1 MNAREL
7 LAKMS
12 EMRVLVVGD
21 VCLDRWCRYNPALSI
36 ESRETGIPR
45 IAVVETE
52 RTPGAAG
59 TVAANLKSLGVK
71 EVAVMGAIG
80 DDGFGHELKM
90 ALVRKSIYTDYLVVS
105 PRLNTF
111 TYTKLLN
118 AETGKED
125 LPRVDFINTL
135 DLPEDAEDQVCRM
148 LAGVSGFDLI
158 CVSDQAETDR
168 GGVVT
173 EAVRERLAGI
183 ASAGERLVWVD
194 SRGRIER
201 FRNAVLKTNADEAA
215 EARSRTGAATLHD
228 VRKQADAPSLFVTHG
243 GNGIQIFDDRGETWI
258 MTRRID
264 NPVDICGAG
273 DSFTAGAACALA
285 AGATTE
291 EAARLGHLVAS
302 VTIMKPGTGFALP
315 DELLEAERWAN
326 E

>member
-7 LAKMS
+7 LAEMS
-12 EMRVLVVGD
+12 GMRVLVVGD

-45 IAVVETE
+45 IAVIETE
-52 RTPGAAG
+52 TTPGAAG
-59 TVAANLKSLGVK
+59 TVAANLKALGVK

-90 ALVRKSIYTDYLVVS
+90 ALVRKSIHTDYLVVS

-135 DLPEDAEDQVCRM
+135 DLPEDAEGQICGM
-148 LAGVSGFDLI
+148 LGSVSGFDLI
-158 CVSDQAETDR
+158 CVSDQAETER

-173 EAVRERLAGI
+173 EAVREKLARI
-183 ASAGERLVWVD
+183 ASTGERLVWVD

-201 FRNAVLKTNADEAA
+201 FRHAVLKVNDDEAA
-215 EARSRTGAATLHD
+215 EARSRLGVATLHE

-243 GNGIQIFDDRGETWI
+243 GNGVQIFDDRGETWI

-291 EAARLGHLVAS
+291 EAARLGHLAAS
-302 VTIMKPGTGFALP
+302 VSIMKPGTGFALP
-315 DELLEAERWAN
+315 EELLEAERWAN

>member
-1 MNAREL
+1 MNATDL

-21 VCLDRWCRYNPALSI
+21 VCLDRWCRYHPALSI
-36 ESRETGIPR
+36 ASRETGIPR
-45 IAVVETE
+45 IAVIETE
-52 RTPGAAG
+52 TTPGAAG
-59 TVAANLKSLGVK
+59 TVAVNLKALGVK
-71 EVAVMGAIG
+71 EVAVMSAIG
-80 DDGFGHELKM
+80 DDGFGHELKA
-90 ALVRKSIYTDYLVVS
+90 ALVRKSIDTSYLVVS
-105 PRLNTF
+105 PPLNTF

-125 LPRVDFINTL
+125 RPRVDFINTL
-135 DLPEDAEDQVCRM
+135 DLPEDAEARICGM
-148 LAGVSGFDLI
+148 LGGVSGFDLI
-158 CVSDQAETDR
+158 CVSDQAETER
-168 GGVVT
+168 GGLVT
-173 EAVRERLAGI
+173 EAVREKLAGI

-201 FRNAVLKTNADEAA
+201 FRHAVLKVNDDEAA
-215 EARSRTGAATLHD
+215 EARSRSSAATLGEL
-228 VRKQADAPSLFVTHG
+228 RKQADAPSLFVTHG
-243 GNGIQIFDDRGETWI
+243 GNGVQIIDDRGETWI
-258 MTRRID
+258 MTRRIE

-302 VTIMKPGTGFALP
+302 VSIMKSGTGFALP
-315 DELLEAERWAN
+315 EELLEAERWAN